1 MTRTQ
6 WQGSPTAE
14 PREPACDSAHA
25 RLFFPVQGTALRD
38 GQIRAA
44 KGICGRC
51 PVRSDCL
58 SMGMDESDGIW
69 GGTTP
74 AERRSLHVRIRR
86 MREDVTPTVTRVIA
100 GASVRVPPGERPAV
114 VHRLLA
120 MGWSVAR
127 TAQALGLNPSE
138 VEAARVTAASVMAF
152 AAAIARARRVKAG
165 EARPARR

>member
-1 MTRTQ
+1 M
-6 WQGSPTAE
+6 
-14 PREPACDSAHA
+14 
-25 RLFFPVQGTALRD
+25 
-38 GQIRAA
+38 
-44 KGICGRC
+44 
-51 PVRSDCL
+51 
-58 SMGMDESDGIW
+58 
-69 GGTTP
+69 
-74 AERRSLHVRIRR
+74 
-86 MREDVTPTVTRVIA
+86 
-100 GASVRVPPGERPAV
+100 V